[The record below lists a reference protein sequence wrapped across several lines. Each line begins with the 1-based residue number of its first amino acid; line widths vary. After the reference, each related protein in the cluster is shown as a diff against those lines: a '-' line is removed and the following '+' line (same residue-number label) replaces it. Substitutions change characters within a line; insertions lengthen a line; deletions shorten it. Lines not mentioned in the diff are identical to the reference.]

1 MGIKYKIADKLDLPK
16 DLILG
21 AMNIHLTGN
30 YEVYVENYKAIINYS
45 SENIILKGR
54 NNTVCIK
61 GKRLCIDNFSKT
73 DMIIKG
79 YILEVSFDK

>member
-45 SENIILKGR
+45 S
-54 NNTVCIK
+54 
-61 GKRLCIDNFSKT
+61 
-73 DMIIKG
+73 
-79 YILEVSFDK
+79 

>member
-1 MGIKYKIADKLDLPK
+1 MTIKYKLTDKLDLPK
-16 DLILG
+16 DLMLG

-45 SENIILKGR
+45 SEGISLKGK
-54 NNTVCIK
+54 NSTVNIK

-73 DMIIKG
+73 EMIIKG
-79 YILEVSFDK
+79 LILEVSFDK

>member
-1 MGIKYKIADKLDLPK
+1 MGVKYKIANKLDLPK
-16 DLILG
+16 DLVLG

-30 YEVYVENYKAIINYS
+30 YEVYVENYKAIMQYS
-45 SENIILKGR
+45 SENITLRGK
-54 NNTVCIK
+54 NNIVHIK

-79 YILEVSFDK
+79 YVVEVSFDK